1 LLSYRAAKDK
11 ILKMSIYDN
20 NSGKDIQDAIT
31 RFFDFSGTAAAASW
45 GFIPSPEIEIESDRS
60 ESDSFRPS

>member
-31 RFFDFSGTAAAASW
+31 RFFDFSGT
-45 GFIPSPEIEIESDRS
+45 E
-60 ESDSFRPS
+60 

>member
-45 GFIPSPEIEIESDRS
+45 GFFPSS
-60 ESDSFRPS
+60 ELIG